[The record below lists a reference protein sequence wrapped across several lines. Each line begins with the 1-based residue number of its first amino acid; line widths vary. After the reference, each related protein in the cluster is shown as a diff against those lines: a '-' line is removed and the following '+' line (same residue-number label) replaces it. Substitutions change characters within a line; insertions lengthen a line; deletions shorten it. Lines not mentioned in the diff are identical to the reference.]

1 MNSAT
6 PMDEDG
12 WVPASTGT
20 ERETATA
27 DSSGYTIDL
36 DRVPEVVAELRRAL
50 HALERAADE
59 ARGNEDLVAP
69 GHDPHSRRAAHEMG
83 PRLVAEYLTAN
94 EREQEELRAM
104 ISVVENAMRDY
115 DAREEEADRALR
127 SVSE

>member
-1 MNSAT
+1 MG
-6 PMDEDG
+6 EDG
-12 WVPASTGT
+12 RVLAPTGS
-20 ERETATA
+20 ERETATEPH
-27 DSSGYTIDL
+27 SGYSVDL

-59 ARGNEDLVAP
+59 ARGNADLVAP

-104 ISVVENAMRDY
+104 IAGVEDAMRRY
-115 DAREEEADRALR
+115 EAREEETGRALR